1 MLASTLAD
9 NHLLGFQPLCPSVKI
24 VQNVL
29 RQALKKE
36 SGGAS
41 GSLAQMRVAHWG
53 SQDNPFISLPF
64 KPGNRFREAEEPKHP
79 HQWMSVPSLGQK
91 KTFGAWKGNER
102 QIGFL
107 CVCFFLVRIFFDKL
121 HLANLLTPLVWLSV
135 FS

>member
-53 SQDNPFISLPF
+53 SQDNPFVSLPF
-64 KPGNRFREAEEPKHP
+64 KPGTDSAKPRSQAPP
-79 HQWMSVPSLGQK
+79 PMDVSPLTQTK